1 MFKKNKNQA
10 ITREELNKYHE
21 ETQGLERDM
30 VNEILNSRSRAWKT
44 ATAFFVFAVVSM
56 VTAVGVIIRFAQPLP
71 AYLTTI
77 NKDTG
82 EVSQVKITRDEA
94 TYGDVIDQ
102 YWISQFVIHRESYDF
117 NSIQVDYD
125 AMSLMAAGEVADEYL
140 SMFKGPNRIDK
151 RLGDSERTTV
161 HINSV
166 ITDRAHGVATVRFT
180 TQQRI
185 RQRPNPEP
193 PRYWIATIAYEYKAL
208 PMTAQQRYINPLGF
222 RVTSY
227 RKNAE
232 NVGTVGG

>member
-1 MFKKNKNQA
+1 MFKKNKIQA
-10 ITREELNKYHE
+10 ISREDLNKYHE

-30 VNEILNSRSRAWKT
+30 VNEILNSRSRAWKI

-102 YWISQFVIHRESYDF
+102 YWISQFVIHRESYDY

-125 AMSLMAAGEVADEYL
+125 AMSLMASGDVADEYL
-140 SMFKGPNRIDK
+140 SM
-151 RLGDSERTTV
+151 
-161 HINSV
+161 
-166 ITDRAHGVATVRFT
+166 
-180 TQQRI
+180 
-185 RQRPNPEP
+185 
-193 PRYWIATIAYEYKAL
+193 
-208 PMTAQQRYINPLGF
+208 
-222 RVTSY
+222 
-227 RKNAE
+227 
-232 NVGTVGG
+232 

>member
-1 MFKKNKNQA
+1 VLNKNKVKA
-10 ITREELNKYHE
+10 ISREDLSKYHE

-30 VNEILNSRSRAWKT
+30 VNEILTSRSRAWKI
-44 ATAFFVFAVVSM
+44 AGAFFIFAVISM
-56 VTAVGVIIRFAQPLP
+56 ITAVGVIIRFAQPLP

-82 EVSQVKITRDEA
+82 EVSQVKITRDQA
-94 TYGDVIDQ
+94 TYGDIIDQ
-102 YWISQFVIHRESYDF
+102 FWISQFIIHRESYDYD
-117 NSIQVDYD
+117 SIQVDYD
-125 AMSLMAAGEVADEYL
+125 AMSLMAYGDVADDYL
-140 SMFKGPNRIDK
+140 SMFKGPNRIDR

-166 ITDRAHGVATVRFT
+166 ITDRKHGVATIRFT
-180 TQQRI
+180 TQRRMNQRA
-185 RQRPNPEP
+185 NPDL

-227 RKNAE
+227 RKDAE
-232 NVGTVGG
+232 NVGVVGG